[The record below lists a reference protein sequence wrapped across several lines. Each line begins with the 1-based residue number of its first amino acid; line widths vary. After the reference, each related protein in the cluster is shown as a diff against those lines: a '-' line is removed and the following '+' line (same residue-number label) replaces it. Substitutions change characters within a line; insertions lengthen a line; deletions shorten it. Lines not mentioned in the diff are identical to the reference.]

1 MKHTLLFL
9 LLCAMYP
16 LYTQH
21 APLRANNIIRL
32 GTNLCGI
39 ATQKDFDELWEFSG
53 VERAQGHTFFPLP
66 IAYNIRATDE
76 QDSTELVVFGL
87 NRLRLD
93 GGEPVERGKYGG
105 DILSSPLIQIDPR
118 KTTILSF
125 AYQRTGK
132 APAGA
137 YNRGWCD
144 NLLIGPEPRV
154 IHNGNTQNVL
164 SQPDRLVVEFTSSST
179 NVTNIPDSLWQ
190 RHRLPNGTLTARNS
204 AFTLF
209 GAGGT
214 QRGFSETNPNSA
226 LTPVQGLRANIYDD
240 GRDQRFHH
248 VSLTI
253 PSWLPQKLLGEPDNA
268 RYFRFRFRV
277 EAADNGTE
285 FLPDD
290 GDDFYLANI
299 QLLSYYS
306 GIERADLTVVAASV
320 DNPYTIMPERQATA
334 LPVAVWVANAAPQ
347 STSEATL
354 YTTIEPDVPT
364 VDANAIYRD
373 TTSLVI
379 PAFSSELRIVLPP
392 CNVSQINKAHGVEG
406 RDSMRYRLTTW
417 IVYADEENELNTS
430 NDTLHTIFSL
440 RFGKVFAYDEPT
452 ERGENAV
459 GKFSNQRVFGL
470 NLKGYSV
477 GGTNW
482 RDHINGTDVGNGSGY
497 LGMRFTLVAED
508 TLTGFQS
515 YMANFRNEDFNIE
528 FSVRRDSN
536 GLPEAGWVSGTKV
549 WKRAGLDELHK
560 PEDSNWETSFDQYV
574 TQLLKPAI
582 ILKPG
587 TYWLFI
593 KQLGS
598 EGIHLGGSAYRMGII
613 TTNVVDHVQPGSS
626 NTTLML
632 NKAFREYNA
641 QGELVN
647 REVFTYIN
655 GGIPPSPPVSFMPTV
670 GNPGYAHHDAQGT
683 VESYTTFSRGTW
695 IPMVRPY
702 FGAGHPPDT
711 TTTTPDTTTTTST
724 VSVVLEA
731 VPTLTQNAP
740 NPARDVAVVQFV
752 LTAPTPTHV
761 RLTVCDVLGREFLRP
776 IDTILPFGTY
786 TVHIPVGTIP
796 NGMYFYRLET
806 PNGTLVRTMTV
817 VR

>member
-1 MKHTLLFL
+1 MFL
-9 LLCAMYP
+9 LLLCITYP
-16 LYTQH
+16 LYAQPH
-21 APLRANNIIRL
+21 LLHNGNSVRL
-32 GTNLCGI
+32 STKVGGT
-39 ATQKDFDELWEFSG
+39 ATQKDFDVLWEASG
-53 VERAQGHTFFPLP
+53 VERMQNHVAAPLSL
-66 IAYNIRATDE
+66 IHSTRVTDE
-76 QDSTELVVFGL
+76 DEDTTALAVFKL

-105 DILSSPLIQIDPR
+105 DILTSPPIQVDPR
-118 KTTILSF
+118 KTTVLSF

-144 NLLIGPEPRV
+144 SLLIGPEPRV
-154 IHNGNTQNVL
+154 IHNGNTQDVL
-164 SQPDRLVVEFTSSST
+164 SQPDRLVVEFASSPT
-179 NVTNIPDSLWQ
+179 AITNIPDSLWQ

-214 QRGFSETNPNSA
+214 QRGFSETNPDSV

-240 GRDQRFHH
+240 GKDQRFHH

-253 PSWLPQKLLGEPDNA
+253 PSWLPQKLLGDPDSA

-306 GIERADLTVVAASV
+306 GLERTDLTVVAASV
-320 DNPYTIMPERQATA
+320 DNPYTIMPERQAAA

-347 STSEATL
+347 STSEAML

-364 VDANAIYRD
+364 VDANATYRD

-392 CNVSQINKAHGVEG
+392 CNAAQMNKAHGIEG

-417 IVYADEENELNTS
+417 IVHADDGNELNTS
-430 NDTLHTIFSL
+430 NDTLRTTFSL

-459 GKFSNQRVFGL
+459 GKFFAIRGFGL
-470 NLKGYSV
+470 GLGGYSV
-477 GGTNW
+477 GGANW
-482 RDHINGTDVGNGSGY
+482 RNFAYGADGGNMSGY
-497 LGMRFTLVAED
+497 LGMRFTLAVQD
-508 TLTGFQS
+508 TLRGFQS
-515 YMANFRNEDFNIE
+515 HIGSFQQGELNLA
-528 FSVRRDSN
+528 FSVYRDSS
-536 GLPEAGWVSGTKV
+536 GVPETKPVLGTQV
-549 WKRAGLDELHK
+549 WKRSGLSDIVNSHGEPLL
-560 PEDSNWETSFDQYV
+560 DMYIV
-574 TQLLKPAI
+574 QLLKPAI

-587 TYWLFI
+587 TYWVFAQ
-593 KQLGS
+593 QLGS
-598 EGIHLGGSAYRMGII
+598 ESFHLGGSSHRMGMI
-613 TTNVVDHVQPGSS
+613 TTSVVDRAEPGSR

-632 NKAFREYNA
+632 DKAFREYNA

-655 GGIPPSPPVSFMPTV
+655 GRSAPSPPVSFMPTV
-670 GNPGYAHHDAQGT
+670 GNPGYAHRDAQGT
-683 VESYTTFSRGTW
+683 VEGYKTFSRGTW

-724 VSVVLEA
+724 VSVVSEV
-731 VPTLTQNAP
+731 VPTLTQNSP
-740 NPARDVAVVQFV
+740 NPARDVTVVQFV
-752 LTAPTPTHV
+752 LAAPIPTHV
-761 RLTVCDVLGREFLRP
+761 RITVCDVLGREYARP
-776 IDTILPFGTY
+776 TDAVLPPGTH
-786 TVHIPVGTIP
+786 TVLIPVATLP
-796 NGMYFYRLET
+796 NGIYFYRLET
-806 PNGTLVRTMTV
+806 PNGALVRTMTV
-817 VR
+817 VH